1 MPVRTAERPPAPNPF
16 QLALFWLGIQAVWGA
31 LLGISLQSRTIELS
45 PDNALI
51 VYGRLA
57 TVGAIVAAIVQVVVG
72 FRSDARRREGSRRIE
87 FYAIGALGGAV
98 SLALFYDAA
107 TIVSLTIAYVAI
119 QASLNV
125 AIGPYQAIIP
135 DFVER
140 VRVGAASSWMA
151 ALQGVGNAIGA
162 LAASFIT
169 SARGLASALGALLLL
184 TCAVTSWHA
193 RQLPLRD
200 TVAPSGKLKVTR
212 PFVDL
217 FVSRALI
224 YVGFY
229 TLLGYLL
236 FYVQNVLGAATLD
249 VARRETGILI
259 VTFTVVGAAGAAL
272 AARPSDR
279 GDKRL
284 VATAGAAA
292 FIVALAVFIESHT
305 LVWAGVA
312 TVVAGLGWGAF
323 LVADW
328 AIACRVL
335 PTGAMA
341 AAMGVWNLAI
351 VLPQI
356 VAPALTTAV
365 LQRFS
370 LAAGPDAP
378 RVAFGLALSETLVG
392 IAWLWRLSRRDIGD

>member
-1 MPVRTAERPPAPNPF
+1 MPVRTAESPPAPNPF

-57 TVGAIVAAIVQVVVG
+57 TVGAIVAGIVQVVVG

-87 FYAIGALGGAV
+87 FYAIGALAGPV

-140 VRVGAASSWMA
+140 LRVGAASSWMA
-151 ALQGVGNAIGA
+151 ALQGAGNAIGA
-162 LAASFIT
+162 LAASFI
-169 SARGLASALGALLLL
+169 ANAKLLGAALGALLLV
-184 TCAVTSWHA
+184 TCALTSSHA
-193 RQLPLRD
+193 RELPLRD
-200 TVAPSGKLKVTR
+200 APALRAGELRVTR

-236 FYVQNVLGAATLD
+236 FYVEKVLHAASLGAA
-249 VARRETGILI
+249 RQQTGILI
-259 VTFTVVGAAGAAL
+259 VTFTLVGAVGAAL

-279 GDKRL
+279 LDKRL

-312 TVVAGLGWGAF
+312 TGVAGLGWGAF
-323 LVADW
+323 LVAD
-328 AIACRVL
+328 
-335 PTGAMA
+335 
-341 AAMGVWNLAI
+341 
-351 VLPQI
+351 
-356 VAPALTTAV
+356 
-365 LQRFS
+365 
-370 LAAGPDAP
+370 
-378 RVAFGLALSETLVG
+378 
-392 IAWLWRLSRRDIGD
+392 